1 MEVILTQEVRPLGKA
16 GEKVSVKDGYA
27 RNFLIPRGLAMPAG
41 AGADSATRARVNA
54 QLRSA
59 EMAKGKAA
67 ELGRKLAEIICRFP
81 MSAGEQGKV
90 HGAVTASDIAKEL
103 QKQGIP
109 IEKHQ
114 IHLEGP
120 LSQLGEHPVPVRLHP
135 EVKATVKVLLLSK
148 P

>member
-16 GEKVSVKDGYA
+16 GQKVSVKDGYA
-27 RNFLIPRGLAMPAG
+27 RNFLVPRGLAVPAD
-41 AGADSATRARVNA
+41 AGADSAARAKANA

-67 ELGRKLAEIICRFP
+67 ELAGKLAGITCRFFL
-81 MSAGEQGKV
+81 SAGAQGKV
-90 HGAVTASDIAKEL
+90 HGAVTTSDIAKEL
-103 QKQGIP
+103 RKQGIS

-114 IHLEGP
+114 IQLQGP
-120 LSQLGEHPVPVRLHP
+120 LSELGEHPVPVRLHP

-148 P
+148 T